1 MKLQLMWI
9 LGKEIYYHYLINCT
23 SNENEFSNLYSQW
36 LDTVLYCI
44 VTIIVLYCHLEHIV
58 IPFFRTDSI
67 IKEVIGEK
75 FLHCT
80 ILAIAHRLDTVMDSD
95 KILVRN
101 MA

>member
-1 MKLQLMWI
+1 MISFL
-9 LGKEIYYHYLINCT
+9 
-23 SNENEFSNLYSQW
+23 
-36 LDTVLYCI
+36 
-44 VTIIVLYCHLEHIV
+44 
-58 IPFFRTDSI
+58 RTDSL
-67 IKEVIGEK
+67 IKEVIQEQ